1 MKELKTRFFTEF
13 LPTLRENAVVVAIQ
27 KAVAL
32 MDDSLKQ
39 VRTYWTYWRPSG
51 DLVRTSGDLV
61 ET

>member
-27 KAVAL
+27 KAVDL

-39 VRTYWTYWRPSG
+39 VRHMEPCLRHISPSI
-51 DLVRTSGDLV
+51 DPED
-61 ET
+61 